1 MSNVFPGWPN
11 AITALITQIAPQMD
25 VYCSFDWEL
34 QHLSI
39 SLLPPSVLGIVPV
52 ECREEFDRKYCEF
65 TEWVEN
71 ELELYDYLG
80 GMFSMAMS
88 EAAITEIHD
97 ELKRRIDAYEKTHPP
112 LSITFVEF
120 MLGKRNKPAP

>member
-1 MSNVFPGWPN
+1 MNNAFSDWPG

-25 VYCSFDWEL
+25 VYCSFDWEW

-39 SLLPPSVLGIVPV
+39 SLLPPSVLGFIPA
-52 ECREEFDRKYCEF
+52 EYQEDFDCKYCEF
-65 TEWVEN
+65 GEWVNN
-71 ELELYDYLG
+71 ELGLYDYFDG
-80 GMFSMAMS
+80 IFNTAMS

-112 LSITFVEF
+112 LRDTFVEF
-120 MLGKRNKPAP
+120 MLRKQNKPAP